1 MRILVVEDQPD
12 LHRLLR
18 GFLED
23 AGYAVDGAFDGQE
36 GLAKAMTYPY
46 DVIVLDI
53 MLPKLDGKQVLDELR
68 RHRKTPV
75 LILSARDG
83 LRDRVDG
90 LDLGADDYLV
100 KPFERVE
107 LLARLRA
114 IIRRAAG
121 HARSTIEFHGILLDT
136 RSKTVARGDELI
148 ALTSREYR
156 LLEYLA
162 INLNRVVSREEL
174 LDHLSDE
181 IDESNSNVLDVY
193 ISYLRKKL
201 GPEVIETRRG
211 LGYIIMVQR

>member
-1 MRILVVEDQPD
+1 M
-12 LHRLLR
+12 
-18 GFLED
+18 
-23 AGYAVDGAFDGQE
+23 
-36 GLAKAMTYPY
+36 
-46 DVIVLDI
+46 
-53 MLPKLDGKQVLDELR
+53 
-68 RHRKTPV
+68 
-75 LILSARDG
+75 
-83 LRDRVDG
+83 
-90 LDLGADDYLV
+90 
-100 KPFERVE
+100 
-107 LLARLRA
+107 
-114 IIRRAAG
+114 
-121 HARSTIEFHGILLDT
+121 EFHGILLDT

>member
-1 MRILVVEDQPD
+1 MRVLVVEDQPD

-23 AGYAVDGAFDGQE
+23 AGYAVDGAFDGNE
-36 GLAKAMTYPY
+36 GLAKAMTSPY
-46 DVIVLDI
+46 DVIVLDL
-53 MLPKLDGKQVLDELR
+53 MLPKIDGMQVLARLR
-68 RHRKTPV
+68 THRKTPV

-83 LRDRVDG
+83 LKDRVGG

-100 KPFERVE
+100 KPFERTE

-114 IIRRAAG
+114 IIRRVAG
-121 HARSTIEFHGILLDT
+121 QAQSTIDFKGISIDA
-136 RSKTVARGDELI
+136 RSKTVMRGDEAI
-148 ALTSREYR
+148 VLTAREYS

-162 INLNRVVSREEL
+162 VNLNRVIGREEL
-174 LDHLSDE
+174 SDHLSDE

-201 GPEVIETRRG
+201 GADVIETRRG
-211 LGYIIMVQR
+211 FGYVISK